1 MRKTLFLNKPDMLSG
16 AMFKPLLFALPFLA
30 ITSLIACQ
38 SETASPQNEPQASGN
53 WPHLMDRL
61 NCLPEEGVLVAAHRG
76 TSRKQGLAENA
87 IESLEALYAGG
98 VRVAEIDVAKLRSGE
113 HVLFHDGVW
122 EDKST
127 GQGAVAQSR
136 WRDVQNYL
144 LRDTDGG
151 LSTARPSLL
160 GNALQYAKGRL
171 HLEID
176 FKSSADY
183 GEVIQ
188 IIRANNM
195 SNDVVLIAYSAGQA
209 KALARQ
215 APDMLVSVSV
225 KNRSDIQTL
234 EKSGVKKSQMMGWI
248 GKSEDRSL
256 QKFLQQQNI
265 PVLAQESGRRAP
277 FNEADIFV
285 TDYALSKRVFEGAM
299 GLSPRGKAD
308 YQACLEGT

>member
-1 MRKTLFLNKPDMLSG
+1 MPDMLSG
-16 AMFKPLLFALPFLA
+16 PMIKPLLFVAA
-30 ITSLIACQ
+30 ISASLSLTGCQ
-38 SETASPQNEPQASGN
+38 ADNASPDSATIVSRD
-53 WPHLMDRL
+53 WPTLIERL
-61 NCLPEEGVLVAAHRG
+61 NCLPEEGVLLAAHRG

-87 IESLEALYAGG
+87 IRSLEALYAGG
-98 VRVAEIDVAKLRSGE
+98 VRVAEIDVARLRSGE

-136 WRDVQNYL
+136 WTDVQDYL

-151 LSTARPSLL
+151 LTASRPSLL
-160 GNALQYAKGRL
+160 EDALQYARGRL

-188 IIRANNM
+188 MIRANNM
-195 SNDVVLIAYSAGQA
+195 SQDVVLIAYSAGQA

-215 APDMLVSVSV
+215 APEMLVSVSV
-225 KNRSDIQTL
+225 KEKGDIEAL
-234 EKSGVKKSQMMGWI
+234 EKSGVKRSQMMGWI
-248 GKSEDRSL
+248 GKSENRTL
-256 QKFLQQQNI
+256 QRYLEAQNI
-265 PVLAQESGRRAP
+265 PVLAQEAGRRAP
-277 FNEADIFV
+277 FIEADIFV

-299 GLSPRGKAD
+299 GLSSSEEGEYK
-308 YQACLEGT
+308 ACLSGL